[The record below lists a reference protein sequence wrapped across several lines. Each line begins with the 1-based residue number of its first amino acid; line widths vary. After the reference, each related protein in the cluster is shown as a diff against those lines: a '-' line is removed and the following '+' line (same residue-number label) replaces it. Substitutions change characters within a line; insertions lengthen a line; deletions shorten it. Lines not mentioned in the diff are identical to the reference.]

1 MREIGRKKARESRG
15 FSILRM
21 RMIEGVFQMEVKECK
36 DKERLKMCRRNQVK
50 ARKVFGMG

>member
-15 FSILRM
+15 FSILWM
-21 RMIEGVFQMEVKECK
+21 RMIEDVFQMEVKECK